1 MIAEMVIF
9 SSLVAVMDSGDLNAI
24 LNQNISV
31 LILNQIFFWQQYF
44 VYYEICACKS
54 VAPNNVKS

>member
-1 MIAEMVIF
+1 MITMIAEMVIF
-9 SSLVAVMDSGDLNAI
+9 SSLVAVMDGGDLNAI

-44 VYYEICACKS
+44 VYYDAHS
-54 VAPNNVKS
+54 